1 MRPQVVHCHDLD
13 ALWLGRRAATAVG
26 ARLVFDAHEN
36 FPDMMAGHLPS
47 WMVGALRVHKRRLVR
62 WADLVITVGERLR
75 RHYQH
80 LGARRTALVG
90 NWKDPAKC
98 TFPAQQVRRLRE
110 QLGIGERLAV
120 AFIANLGARG
130 TWSRCWRRW
139 RWTGGS
145 RAWWAG
151 ADAWRTWRGGT
162 RSGTKTSGTLA
173 RWRRIASGF

>member
-1 MRPQVVHCHDLD
+1 MD
-13 ALWLGRRAATAVG
+13 GRR
-26 ARLVFDAHEN
+26 
-36 FPDMMAGHLPS
+36 
-47 WMVGALRVHKRRLVR
+47 LRVHERRLVR

-90 NWKDPAKC
+90 NWKDPAQY

-120 AFIANLGARG
+120 AFIANLGRERHLEPLLEAVAVD
-130 TWSRCWRRW
+130 RRFACVV
-139 RWTGGS
+139 G
-145 RAWWAG
+145 G